1 MTLRGV
7 ISRQISTFFLP
18 IHAEIGILVV
28 CVSMT
33 RTFYDKGGGHMEL
46 TLFEQFPEPVFYL
59 RGGRIQYSNGAAL
72 ALEPTWAAGADV
84 PEALTLQPDEAGVF
98 SCTLAGQGFHAAATH
113 TDGGLLLVLR
123 RAVELPQSA
132 VLGELPIQIR
142 ELIQNLYAAA
152 QRLEPVV
159 AESGQENARMQI
171 AVLRQSFYR
180 LLRLARHL
188 ELAQQAAAPPTERE
202 LPPLN
207 LAQLCRATVYG
218 AAKLAEQAGVRF
230 QGEIPGGVLI
240 CAGDAQFL
248 EILLLELISNAIK
261 AAGKG
266 GEAGLRLSSTG
277 KRAHITVWDSG
288 AGMSQAELTA
298 LMDGAS
304 PDSLPKPGTGLRL
317 GLPIARYVANLHG
330 GAVLLESREGQGLR
344 ATVSLPLTRAGRGKL
359 STPRPTE
366 DSGFPLSLVLLS
378 DALPWTAFEG
388 L

>member
-1 MTLRGV
+1 
-7 ISRQISTFFLP
+7 
-18 IHAEIGILVV
+18 
-28 CVSMT
+28 
-33 RTFYDKGGGHMEL
+33 MEL

-98 SCTLAGQGFHAAATH
+98 SCTLAGQGFHAAVTH
-113 TDGGLLLVLR
+113 MDAGLLLVLR
-123 RAVELPQSA
+123 PAVELPRSA
-132 VLGELPIQIR
+132 VLDELPIQIR
-142 ELIQNLYAAA
+142 ELIQNLHAAA
-152 QRLEPVV
+152 QRLEPVA
-159 AESGQENARMQI
+159 AESGQENARMQL

-188 ELAQQAAAPPTERE
+188 ELAQLADAPQPEGCQ
-202 LPPLN
+202 LQPLN

-230 QGEIPGGVLI
+230 QGEIPGGVLV
-240 CAGDAQFL
+240 CLGDAQFL

-266 GEAGLRLSSTG
+266 GQAGLRLSSTG

-344 ATVSLPLTRAGRGKL
+344 VTVSLPLTKAGKAKL
-359 STPRPTE
+359 STPHPTE
-366 DSGFPLSLVLLS
+366 DSGFPLSLILLS

-388 L
+388 M